1 MTDPDTLCTTASLG
15 PWRAATGGPP
25 ARAWR
30 GWLAWGLWLCGLL
43 WAPAAPAQHP
53 APAVLW
59 LSAQTTPHALWQ
71 ALQVRTGL
79 PDDSHLPGAAAA
91 SAGGWRAAAASP
103 LGNLGPQRQPAALAL
118 DIAVAADGGGA
129 WVLDIDYP
137 SLDHIELVL
146 SDASGQNVLNRWTLG
161 DHHPFSLRPLAS
173 RSFAVPLDLQA
184 GQHYRLTGLV
194 RTTGSMILPLR
205 LSRPEAFRHAESAEG
220 LLQGWLA
227 GAMFCL
233 LMYALVQG
241 RATREWAFAWFALNV
256 MGTTLFFVSY
266 QGLGLEHL
274 WGENAWVSAKMSML
288 GGLVGL
294 GSAVLYLDAVLELPT
309 RSRWLSLCLRA
320 MGVLLLAVL
329 LLFAFDLVSYRTAH
343 LVNVTLS
350 PAPLILVLPTAW
362 RRARAGDSLC
372 RRLLAGWAVF
382 AACTI
387 CFALLQRGL
396 LPVSFWVSHAFQFG
410 NLFELVT
417 WVMMLGLRTRATR
430 MAGELAAR
438 ERDILATIAHTD
450 ALTGLLN
457 RRGLQAAAAPLLAR
471 CNTRQLNA
479 VYLIDLDR
487 FKPINDTHGHD
498 AGDAVLRE
506 LSSRL
511 RQVVRKGDLV
521 ARLGGDEFV
530 LLVGGLAD
538 DAEALA
544 VAHKL
549 LQAVQ
554 APFLLDGHSLQVGM
568 TIGYALAP
576 HDGRHLPD
584 LLKRADAAMYVGK
597 TANRGSVRRGA
608 AGPGMAR
615 ADDAEAAPAPPLATS

>member
-1 MTDPDTLCTTASLG
+1 MPPLPAS
-15 PWRAATGGPP
+15 TGGLPG
-25 ARAWR
+25 R
-30 GWLAWGLWLCGLL
+30 GWLLRLACVVWLCGLL
-43 WAPAAPAQHP
+43 C
-53 APAVLW
+53 APAVR
-59 LSAQTTPHALWQ
+59 AQSHDAAVLLLNQKTTPNDLWR

-79 PDDSHLPGAAAA
+79 PENSSLPGAADVAA
-91 SAGGWRAAAASP
+91 GDWRPAGTSP
-103 LGNLGPQRQPAALAL
+103 LGNLGPQRQPVALAL
-118 DIAVAADGGGA
+118 VIEVAADGGGA

-146 SDASGQNVLNRWTLG
+146 SDADGRNTLKRWTLG
-161 DHHPFSLRPLAS
+161 DHHPYSQRPMAS

-184 GQHYRLTGLV
+184 GQRYRLTGLV

-205 LSRPEAFRHAESAEG
+205 LSRPEAFRHTESGEG

-241 RATREWAFAWFALNV
+241 RATREWAFGWFALNV

-266 QGLGLEHL
+266 QGLGLEHG
-274 WGENAWVSAKMSML
+274 WGDNAWASEKMTML

-294 GSAVLYLDAVLELPT
+294 GSAVLYLDSVLELDT
-309 RSRWLSLCLRA
+309 RSRWLSRTLRA
-320 MGVLLLAVL
+320 MSLALLAVFV
-329 LLFAFDLVSYRTAH
+329 LFAVGLVGYRTAH
-343 LVNVTLS
+343 FVNVMLS

-362 RRARAGDSLC
+362 RRARAGDSMC
-372 RRLLAGWAVF
+372 RQLLAGWAVF
-382 AACTI
+382 AVCTI
-387 CFALLQRGL
+387 CFAVLQRGL
-396 LPVSFWVSHAFQFG
+396 LPVGFWVSHAFQFG

-417 WVMMLGLRTRATR
+417 WVMMLGLRTHDTR

-438 ERDILATIAHTD
+438 ERDIMATIAHTD

-457 RRGLQAAAAPLLAR
+457 RRGLQAAAAPLLAQ
-471 CNTRQLNA
+471 CNTSQLNA

-487 FKPINDTHGHD
+487 FKPINDIHGHD

-506 LSSRL
+506 LSTRL
-511 RQVVRKGDLV
+511 RQVVRNGDLV

-530 LLVGGLAD
+530 LLVGGLPD
-538 DAEALA
+538 DAAALA
-544 VAHKL
+544 VAQKL
-549 LQAVQ
+549 LQAVE
-554 APFLLDGHSLQVGM
+554 APFLLDGHRLEVGM
-568 TIGYALAP
+568 TVGYALAP

-597 TANRGSVRRGA
+597 TAGRGSVRRGA
-608 AGPGMAR
+608 AGAGMAQ
-615 ADDAEAAPAPPLATS
+615 AGAA

>member
-1 MTDPDTLCTTASLG
+1 MPAS
-15 PWRAATGGPP
+15 TGGLPG
-25 ARAWR
+25 R
-30 GWLAWGLWLCGLL
+30 GWLLRLACVVWLCGLL
-43 WAPAAPAQHP
+43 C
-53 APAVLW
+53 APAVR
-59 LSAQTTPHALWQ
+59 AQSHDAAVLLLNQKTTPNDLWR

-79 PDDSHLPGAAAA
+79 PENSSLPGAADVAA
-91 SAGGWRAAAASP
+91 GDWRPAGTSP
-103 LGNLGPQRQPAALAL
+103 LGNLGPQRQPVALAL
-118 DIAVAADGGGA
+118 VIEVAADGGGA

-146 SDASGQNVLNRWTLG
+146 SDADGRNTLKRWTLG
-161 DHHPFSLRPLAS
+161 DHHPYSQRPMAS

-184 GQHYRLTGLV
+184 GQRYRLTGLV

-205 LSRPEAFRHAESAEG
+205 LSRPEAFRHTESGEG

-241 RATREWAFAWFALNV
+241 RATREWAFGWFALNV

-266 QGLGLEHL
+266 QGLGLEHG
-274 WGENAWVSAKMSML
+274 WGDNAWASEKMTML

-294 GSAVLYLDAVLELPT
+294 GSAVLYLDSVLELDT
-309 RSRWLSLCLRA
+309 RSRWLSRTLRA
-320 MGVLLLAVL
+320 MSLALLAVFV
-329 LLFAFDLVSYRTAH
+329 LFAVGLVGYRTAH
-343 LVNVTLS
+343 FVNVMLS

-362 RRARAGDSLC
+362 RRARAGDSMC
-372 RRLLAGWAVF
+372 RQLLAGWAVF
-382 AACTI
+382 AVCTI
-387 CFALLQRGL
+387 CFAVLQRGL
-396 LPVSFWVSHAFQFG
+396 LPVGFWVSHAFQFG

-417 WVMMLGLRTRATR
+417 WVMMLGLRTHDTR

-438 ERDILATIAHTD
+438 ERDIMATIAHTD

-457 RRGLQAAAAPLLAR
+457 RRGLQAAAAPLLAQ
-471 CNTRQLNA
+471 CNTSQLNA

-487 FKPINDTHGHD
+487 FKPINDIHGHD

-506 LSSRL
+506 LSTRL
-511 RQVVRKGDLV
+511 RQVVRNGDLV

-530 LLVGGLAD
+530 LLVGGLPD
-538 DAEALA
+538 DAAALA
-544 VAHKL
+544 VAQKL
-549 LQAVQ
+549 LQAVE
-554 APFLLDGHSLQVGM
+554 APFLLDGHRLEVGM
-568 TIGYALAP
+568 TVGYALAP

-597 TANRGSVRRGA
+597 TAGRGSVRRGA
-608 AGPGMAR
+608 AGAGMAQ
-615 ADDAEAAPAPPLATS
+615 AGAA

>member
-1 MTDPDTLCTTASLG
+1 MPRLPAV
-15 PWRAATGGPP
+15 PGGLPG
-25 ARAWR
+25 R
-30 GWLAWGLWLCGLL
+30 GWLLCLSCVVWLCVLL
-43 WAPAAPAQHP
+43 G
-53 APAVLW
+53 APAVRAQSNMAAVL
-59 LSAQTTPHALWQ
+59 LLNPQTTPHDLWR

-79 PDDSHLPGAAAA
+79 PEDSSLPGAAAA
-91 SAGGWRAAAASP
+91 TAGDWRPAAASP
-103 LGNLGPQRQPAALAL
+103 LGNLGPQRQPVALAL
-118 DIAVAADGGGA
+118 DIEVAADGGGA

-146 SDASGQNVLNRWTLG
+146 SDAGGRNTLKRWTLG
-161 DHHPFSLRPLAS
+161 DHHPYSQRPLAS

-184 GQHYRLTGLV
+184 GQRYRLTGLV
-194 RTTGSMILPLR
+194 LTTGSMILPLR
-205 LSRPEAFRHAESAEG
+205 LSRPEVFRHAESREG

-256 MGTTLFFVSY
+256 MGTTVFFISY
-266 QGLGLEHL
+266 QGLGLQHG
-274 WGENAWVSAKMSML
+274 WGENAWASEKMSML

-294 GSAVLYLDAVLELPT
+294 GSAVLYLDSVLELPT
-309 RSRWLSLCLRA
+309 RSRWLSRTLRA
-320 MGVLLLAVL
+320 MSVALFAVL
-329 LLFAFDLVSYRTAH
+329 VLFAMDLVVYRTAH
-343 LVNVTLS
+343 LVNVMLS

-362 RRARAGDSLC
+362 RRARDGDSMC
-372 RRLLAGWAVF
+372 RHLLAGWSVF
-382 AACTI
+382 AVCTI

-396 LPVSFWVSHAFQFG
+396 LPVGFWVGHAFQFG

-417 WVMMLGLRTRATR
+417 WVMVLGLRTRAAR

-438 ERDILATIAHTD
+438 ERDLMATIAHTD

-457 RRGLQAAAAPLLAR
+457 RRGLQAAAAPLLAQCSTSR
-471 CNTRQLNA
+471 LNA

-498 AGDAVLRE
+498 AGDAVLRD
-506 LSSRL
+506 LSTRL
-511 RQVVRKGDLV
+511 RQVVRKSDLV

-530 LLVGGLAD
+530 LLVAGLAD
-538 DAEALA
+538 DAAALA

-549 LQAVQ
+549 LKAVE
-554 APFLLDGHSLQVGM
+554 APFLLDGHSLAIGM

-576 HDGRHLPD
+576 HDGRQLPD
-584 LLKRADAAMYVGK
+584 LLKRADAAMYGGK
-597 TANRGSVRRGA
+597 TAGRGGARRGA
-608 AGPGMAR
+608 AGPGMTR
-615 ADDAEAAPAPPLATS
+615 ADESDAMPAQPLATH

>member
-1 MTDPDTLCTTASLG
+1 MPTPRIPLPA
-15 PWRAATGGPP
+15 PPGGRPG
-25 ARAWR
+25 RAWLLC
-30 GWLAWGLWLCGLL
+30 LACVVWLCGLL
-43 WAPAAPAQHP
+43 CTPAVRAQTHPAAVLQLSQH
-53 APAVLW
+53 
-59 LSAQTTPHALWQ
+59 TTSRDLWQ
-71 ALQVRTGL
+71 ALQLRTGL
-79 PDDSHLPGAAAA
+79 PEDSRLPDAAAA
-91 SAGGWRAAAASP
+91 SAGDWRPAATSP
-103 LGNLGPQRQPAALAL
+103 LGNLGPQRQPVALAL
-118 DIAVAADGGGA
+118 EIEVAADGGGA
-129 WVLDIDYP
+129 WVLDLDYP

-146 SDASGQNVLNRWTLG
+146 SDAGGRNALKRWTLG
-161 DHHPFSLRPLAS
+161 DHHPYSQRPLAS

-184 GQHYRLTGLV
+184 GQRYRLTGLV
-194 RTTGSMILPLR
+194 QTTGSMIIPLR
-205 LSRPEAFRHAESAEG
+205 LSRPEAFRHAESSEG

-266 QGLGLEHL
+266 QGLGLEHG
-274 WGENAWVSAKMSML
+274 WGENAWASEKMTML

-294 GSAVLYLDAVLELPT
+294 GSAMLYLDSVLELRS
-309 RSRWLSLCLRA
+309 RSRWLSRSLRA
-320 MGVLLLAVL
+320 MALLLLTVL
-329 LLFAFDLVSYRTAH
+329 VLFATDLIGYRTAH

-362 RRARAGDSLC
+362 RRARAGDGLC
-372 RRLLAGWAVF
+372 RQLLAGWAVF
-382 AACTI
+382 AVCTI
-387 CFALLQRGL
+387 CFAVLQRGL
-396 LPVSFWVSHAFQFG
+396 LPVGFWVCHAFQFG

-417 WVMMLGLRTRATR
+417 WVTMLGLRTRNAR

-438 ERDILATIAHTD
+438 ERDIMATIAHTD

-457 RRGLQAAAAPLLAR
+457 RRGLQAAAVPLLAQ
-471 CNTRQLNA
+471 CNTSRLGA

-506 LSSRL
+506 LSTRL
-511 RQVVRKGDLV
+511 RQAVRQNDLV

-530 LLVGGLAD
+530 LLVGGLPD
-538 DAEALA
+538 DAAAQL
-544 VAHKL
+544 VARKL
-549 LQAVQ
+549 LKAVE
-554 APFLLDGHSLQVGM
+554 APFRLDGHSLELGM
-568 TIGYALAP
+568 TVGYALAP
-576 HDGRHLPD
+576 HDGQQLAD

-597 TANRGSVRRGA
+597 SAGRGTVRRGA

-615 ADDAEAAPAPPLATS
+615 ADEVEALSSAR

>member
-1 MTDPDTLCTTASLG
+1 MPPLPS
-15 PWRAATGGPP
+15 PTGGLPG
-25 ARAWR
+25 R
-30 GWLAWGLWLCGLL
+30 GWLLCLTCVVWLCGLL
-43 WAPAAPAQHP
+43 C
-53 APAVLW
+53 APAVR
-59 LSAQTTPHALWQ
+59 AQSHDAAVLLLNQKTTPNDLWR

-79 PDDSHLPGAAAA
+79 PEDSSLPGAAD
-91 SAGGWRAAAASP
+91 AAAGDWRPAGTSP
-103 LGNLGPQRQPAALAL
+103 LGNLGPQRQPVALAL
-118 DIAVAADGGGA
+118 VIEVAADGGGA

-146 SDASGQNVLNRWTLG
+146 SDADGRNTLKRWTLG
-161 DHHPFSLRPLAS
+161 DHHPYSQRPMAS

-184 GQHYRLTGLV
+184 GQRYRLTGLV

-205 LSRPEAFRHAESAEG
+205 LSRPEAFRHAESGEG

-241 RATREWAFAWFALNV
+241 RATREWAFGWFALNV

-266 QGLGLEHL
+266 QGLGLEHG
-274 WGENAWVSAKMSML
+274 WGDNAWASEKMTML

-294 GSAVLYLDAVLELPT
+294 GSAVLYLDSVLELDT
-309 RSRWLSLCLRA
+309 RSRWLSRTLRA
-320 MGVLLLAVL
+320 MSLALLAVFV
-329 LLFAFDLVSYRTAH
+329 LFAADLVGYRTAH
-343 LVNVTLS
+343 FVNVMLS

-362 RRARAGDSLC
+362 RRARAGDSMC
-372 RRLLAGWAVF
+372 RQLLAGWAVF
-382 AACTI
+382 AVCTI
-387 CFALLQRGL
+387 CFAVLQRGL
-396 LPVSFWVSHAFQFG
+396 LPVGFWVSHAFQFG

-417 WVMMLGLRTRATR
+417 WVMMLGLRTRDTR

-438 ERDILATIAHTD
+438 ERDIMATIAHTD

-457 RRGLQAAAAPLLAR
+457 RRGLQAAAAPLLAQ
-471 CNTRQLNA
+471 CNTSQLNA

-487 FKPINDTHGHD
+487 FKPINDIHGHD

-506 LSSRL
+506 LSTRL
-511 RQVVRKGDLV
+511 RQVVRNGDLV

-530 LLVGGLAD
+530 LLVGGLPD
-538 DAEALA
+538 DAAALA
-544 VAHKL
+544 VAQKL
-549 LQAVQ
+549 LQAVE
-554 APFLLDGHSLQVGM
+554 APFLLDGHRLEVGM
-568 TIGYALAP
+568 TVGYALAP

-597 TANRGSVRRGA
+597 TAGRGSVRRGA
-608 AGPGMAR
+608 AGAGMAQ
-615 ADDAEAAPAPPLATS
+615 AGAA

>member
-1 MTDPDTLCTTASLG
+1 MPPLPAS
-15 PWRAATGGPP
+15 TGGLPG
-25 ARAWR
+25 R
-30 GWLAWGLWLCGLL
+30 GWLLCLACVVWLCGLL
-43 WAPAAPAQHP
+43 C
-53 APAVLW
+53 APAVR
-59 LSAQTTPHALWQ
+59 AQSHDAAVLLLNQKTTPNDLWR

-79 PDDSHLPGAAAA
+79 PENSSLPGAADVAA
-91 SAGGWRAAAASP
+91 GDWRPAGTSP
-103 LGNLGPQRQPAALAL
+103 LGNLGPQRQPVALAL
-118 DIAVAADGGGA
+118 VIEVAADGGGA

-146 SDASGQNVLNRWTLG
+146 SDADGRNTLKRWTLG
-161 DHHPFSLRPLAS
+161 DHHPYSQRPMAS

-184 GQHYRLTGLV
+184 GQRYRLTGLV

-205 LSRPEAFRHAESAEG
+205 LSRPEAFRHTESGEG

-241 RATREWAFAWFALNV
+241 RATREWAFGWFALNV

-266 QGLGLEHL
+266 QGLGLEHG
-274 WGENAWVSAKMSML
+274 WGDNAWASEKMTML

-294 GSAVLYLDAVLELPT
+294 GSAVLYLDSVLELDT
-309 RSRWLSLCLRA
+309 RSRWLSRTLRA
-320 MGVLLLAVL
+320 MSLALLAVFV
-329 LLFAFDLVSYRTAH
+329 LFAVGLVGYRTAH
-343 LVNVTLS
+343 FVNVMLS

-362 RRARAGDSLC
+362 RRARAGDSMC
-372 RRLLAGWAVF
+372 RQLLAGWAVF
-382 AACTI
+382 AVCTI
-387 CFALLQRGL
+387 CFAVLQRGL
-396 LPVSFWVSHAFQFG
+396 LPVGFWVSHAFQFG

-417 WVMMLGLRTRATR
+417 WVMMLGLRTRDTR

-438 ERDILATIAHTD
+438 ERDIMATIAHTD

-457 RRGLQAAAAPLLAR
+457 RRGLQAAAAPLLAQ
-471 CNTRQLNA
+471 CNTSQLNA

-487 FKPINDTHGHD
+487 FKPINDIHGHD

-506 LSSRL
+506 LSTRL
-511 RQVVRKGDLV
+511 RQVVRNGDLV

-530 LLVGGLAD
+530 LLVGGLPD
-538 DAEALA
+538 DAAALA
-544 VAHKL
+544 VAQKL
-549 LQAVQ
+549 LQAVE
-554 APFLLDGHSLQVGM
+554 APFLLDGHRLEVGM
-568 TIGYALAP
+568 TVGYALAP

-597 TANRGSVRRGA
+597 TAGRGSVRRGA
-608 AGPGMAR
+608 AGAGMAQ
-615 ADDAEAAPAPPLATS
+615 AGAA